1 MSGKIRKGYLWEQRG
16 EGALGRSVRR
26 LDEALKDG
34 QEEDMAFVECKM
46 TEVRG

>member
-34 QEEDMAFVECKM
+34 
-46 TEVRG
+46 